1 MINLGSDGL
10 CGRTKNQ
17 CWKLVRY
24 LLKSYCESRGWSAQM
39 KRYMRSALGLFL
51 MGIGIL
57 LGMIWPGTGWAA
69 EVLLPAVE
77 AEPGK
82 QIEVPVKLEGVENL
96 AGMKLVL
103 SYDSEVLQFQGER
116 KPPAAQS
123 LMHIVNPKIP
133 GKLIVVMAGAKGIQ
147 IKNGPIIYLIF
158 KVSDKIGTQKK
169 IPIKIEEVQLMT
181 DQLKNL
187 NPTTKN
193 GEVVL
198 IEKAAP
204 KPSQKK

>member
-1 MINLGSDGL
+1 
-10 CGRTKNQ
+10 
-17 CWKLVRY
+17 
-24 LLKSYCESRGWSAQM
+24 
-39 KRYMRSALGLFL
+39 MRSALGLFL
-51 MGIGIL
+51 LGIGIL
-57 LGMIWPGTGWAA
+57 LGMIWPGTGGAA

>member
-1 MINLGSDGL
+1 MTDLGSDGL

-116 KPPAAQS
+116 KPAAAQS

-198 IEKAAP
+198 IEKGAP